1 MQNHDDAR
9 DRDRDRNSSED
20 AFWSAALLGSLSRSR
35 TSSHQSFSIS
45 LTSVARSIVFLVG
58 VVLGIVLI
66 GPVVRTIIPTRSVVR
81 LSVASTPLTQI
92 GTGTLVI
99 TTTKAAIS
107 AVVAPDTLT
116 NMYPGASETVQVT
129 VQNVGT
135 VPLQPTLAIS
145 GSTNAVS
152 VAADPCNNKHQMQRC
167 ELGEEAICRICQYHE
182 LYISETFK
190 RHKTDFDPAELLVV
204 CNCTGTAKYIHR
216 TA

>member
-152 VAADPCNNKHQMQRC
+152 VAADPCTTCVAVPITTTASRVP
-167 ELGEEAICRICQYHE
+167 LTIAPGTTV
-182 LYISETFK
+182 TFPV
-190 RHKTDFDPAELLVV
+190 TV
-204 CNCTGTAKYIHR
+204 TGTDALTPSSSVVIEFIVSGVQ
-216 TA
+216 A

>member
-9 DRDRDRNSSED
+9 DRDRDRDNSED
-20 AFWSAALLGSLSRSR
+20 AFWSAALLGSIGRSR

-45 LTSVARSIVFLVG
+45 LTSVARSIVVLVG

-66 GPVVRTIIPTRSVVR
+66 GPVVGAVIPTRSVVR

-107 AVVAPDTLT
+107 TVITPGTLT

-145 GSTNAVS
+145 GSTSAVS
-152 VAADPCNNKHQMQRC
+152 VAADPCTTC
-167 ELGEEAICRICQYHE
+167 AAVPITTTASIVPLTIAPGTTV
-182 LYISETFK
+182 TFPV
-190 RHKTDFDPAELLVV
+190 TV
-204 CNCTGTAKYIHR
+204 TGTDALTPSSSVVIEFIVSGVQV
-216 TA
+216 